1 MRLTFHGHACVR
13 LEKDGRTLTIDPG
26 SYSDLSVLDS
36 ADAVLVTHGHRDH
49 VDVERLARAVATVA
63 GLTMWAPPDVVAQI
77 GALLTSDDGDG
88 GEDARV
94 ARLHAVGP
102 GDRVTAAGFDLEL
115 FGGEHAVVHPDVPL
129 PPHVSCLV
137 DGQIMHPGDSFAPPP
152 PGRSVEV
159 LLLPVAGPWL
169 RLAEAV
175 DLARQVAADT
185 VVPIHDATLNDTGH
199 ATVDRIVSGLVDARY
214 VRIPVGGE
222 LIR

>member
-1 MRLTFHGHACVR
+1 MRLMFHGHACIS

-26 SYSDLSVLDS
+26 SYSDLSGLDR

-49 VDVERLARAVATVA
+49 VDVERLARGVA
-63 GLTMWAPPDVVAQI
+63 GGSGPAVWAPPDVVAQLQAVLTEGDPD
-77 GALLTSDDGDG
+77 GAGA
-88 GEDARV
+88 ARV
-94 ARLHAVGP
+94 HAVGP
-102 GDRVTAAGFDLEL
+102 GDRVDAVGFDLEL

-137 DGQIMHPGDSFAPPP
+137 DGRIMHPGDSFAPLP
-152 PGRSVEV
+152 PGRSAEV

-175 DLARQVAADT
+175 DLARQVGADI
-185 VVPIHDATLNDTGH
+185 VVPIHDATLNDAGH
-199 ATVDRIVSGLVDARY
+199 ATVDRIVSGLVAARY
-214 VRIPVGGE
+214 VRVAVGGE